1 MATEPLKYF
10 LNIKLMLL
18 FCCASYQTSKAQSF
32 FADSLLQPVPGTDS
46 NYIARFKLSNEVRF
60 VYGGSDFSMLWG
72 SSKADNNTK
81 AANFS
86 SNSNDYMGLGLTYK
100 FIDADVTLA
109 LRNSALFPFERKTL
123 RQFKLAAGFMATNNM
138 HLRFYVNRYKGLIAF
153 TNEGAFRSDPQ
164 LRFFK
169 TGAQLTYVFNKERFS
184 YRAFYSQSELQRQS
198 AGSFLIRSE
207 PFYQHFYTNG
217 RLVPDS
223 LDTEELYGKQQELQK
238 LSQLGWCIMPGYG
251 YNYVFNNNR
260 LYVCTNLFL
269 GVSYTTNY
277 YTSGT
282 TGRHIALRL
291 GSGVLF
297 NLSVGYNWKHMYADL
312 RGTLQSY
319 NQPLKPAYIYTN
331 WPTAGLTV
339 GYRFNY
345 LEDRIPTSLF

>member
-1 MATEPLKYF
+1 MAWALAGLEMKYMNCLNKKKKLTILLTSTTHPMATEPQKYF
-10 LNIKLMLL
+10 LNIKLLL
-18 FCCASYQTSKAQSF
+18 LLCCAAYQTSKAQSF

-198 AGSFLIRSE
+198 AGS
-207 PFYQHFYTNG
+207 P
-217 RLVPDS
+217 
-223 LDTEELYGKQQELQK
+223 LDGEGGDGEGGDAFSASDDAQAVRALGLQGYRG
-238 LSQLGWCIMPGYG
+238 LPQAEGARHDLGHHHPP
-251 YNYVFNNNR
+251 R
-260 LYVCTNLFL
+260 
-269 GVSYTTNY
+269 
-277 YTSGT
+277 
-282 TGRHIALRL
+282 R
-291 GSGVLF
+291 
-297 NLSVGYNWKHMYADL
+297 L
-312 RGTLQSY
+312 RGT
-319 NQPLKPAYIYTN
+319 PRRARCPGAPAERRPGCCSRRSCGRPWCMPSSCRGRTCS
-331 WPTAGLTV
+331 
-339 GYRFNY
+339 R
-345 LEDRIPTSLF
+345 

>member
-1 MATEPLKYF
+1 MAMVPQKYF
-10 LNIKLMLL
+10 LNIKLLLLVL
-18 FCCASYQTSKAQSF
+18 FCTCWQNNRAQSF
-32 FADSLLQPVPGTDS
+32 FADGLLQPVPGTDS
-46 NYIARFKLSNEVRF
+46 NYIARFKLSNELRF

-72 SSKADNNTK
+72 SSKAGNNK
-81 AANFS
+81 DANFS
-86 SNSNDYMGLGLTYK
+86 SNSNDYIGLGLTYK
-100 FIDADVTLA
+100 FIDADLTLA
-109 LRNSALFPFERKTL
+109 LRNSSLFPFERKTL

-153 TNEGAFRSDPQ
+153 TNQDDFRSDPQ

-184 YRAFYSQSELQRQS
+184 YRAFYSQSELQRRP

-223 LDTEELYGKQQELQK
+223 LDTEEVYGKQQELQR
-238 LSQLGWCIMPGYG
+238 LSQLGWYIMPGYG
-251 YNYVFNNNR
+251 YNYVFNNSR
-260 LYVCTNLFL
+260 LYVCSNLFL
-269 GVSYTTNY
+269 GVGFTANY
-277 YTSGT
+277 YKSGT
-282 TGRHIALRL
+282 TGNHAALRL

-319 NQPLKPAYIYTN
+319 NQPLKPSYIYTN

-345 LEDRIPTSLF
+345 LEDRIPTTVF